1 MATAI
6 KGAFTNMKD
15 GLLGTL
21 ALIKQGFANAWAN
34 VVETTKTKFNN
45 LVTDISNAVY
55 NIGSALTNMGSRIG
69 TGISNAWSA
78 ITNFV
83 SMAKNKLSGVKIPKL
98 ASGGVITKPT
108 VAMMG
113 EYSGASSNPEIVAP
127 ESLLRGI
134 MAESNDDVADTLIS
148 VGRQIIEAIN
158 NNNTEIRIGD
168 DVISAAAARGA
179 KDYKKRT
186 GMNQFA

>member
-1 MATAI
+1 MVSDVGTAVGKVGDAI
-6 KGAFTNMKD
+6 
-15 GLLGTL
+15 
-21 ALIKQGFANAWAN
+21 
-34 VVETTKTKFNN
+34 V
-45 LVTDISNAVY
+45 
-55 NIGSALTNMGSRIG
+55 NMGTRLG
-69 TGISNAWSA
+69 TGITNAWTTIS
-78 ITNFV
+78 NFV
-83 SMAKNKLSGVKIPKL
+83 YNAKTKLSGVKIPKL